1 MKKVYKNTFVQLQTK
16 NKVLNIFY
24 SSFANLVNFIFV
36 HCRQKTCFW
45 CPKCVLLRDFLVTVS
60 KTVPVAKV
68 VFRNF
73 GLVNYDPE
81 LLTELGRKFRVSS
94 APEFEIQ

>member
-1 MKKVYKNTFVQLQTK
+1 MNEGKLGMQKEKMRAKSNKQL
-16 NKVLNIFY
+16 
-24 SSFANLVNFIFV
+24 
-36 HCRQKTCFW
+36 
-45 CPKCVLLRDFLVTVS
+45 
-60 KTVPVAKV
+60 